1 MKLLNKPVWAEGMYL
16 GPHHFQVQSRYFED
30 SLNFVTANLWR
41 DAYGFAGLEIDN
53 DALRNGTLT
62 LTHAHGLFEDGLA
75 FDLPG
80 SDPAPPPREFRALF
94 SPVADH
100 LTMHLAL
107 PANLSE
113 GRNTSL
119 DNGAAAPTRYQST
132 EQILPDENTGRD
144 EKPIK
149 VGRKN
154 LQLLG
159 EAEVTDQLVS
169 LPVIRIVRDG
179 SGRFEVDQS
188 FVPPCLSISASGY
201 LTGMLRRLDRH
212 PG

>member
-1 MKLLNKPVWAEGMYL
+1 
-16 GPHHFQVQSRYFED
+16 
-30 SLNFVTANLWR
+30 
-41 DAYGFAGLEIDN
+41 
-53 DALRNGTLT
+53 
-62 LTHAHGLFEDGLA
+62 
-75 FDLPG
+75 
-80 SDPAPPPREFRALF
+80 
-94 SPVADH
+94 
-100 LTMHLAL
+100 MHLAL

-119 DNGAAAPTRYQST
+119 DNGATAPTRYQSA

-154 LQLLG
+154 LQFARRG
-159 EAEVTDQLVS
+159 REFTDQLVS

-188 FVPPCLSISASGY
+188 FVPPCLSISASLY
-201 LTGMLRRLDRH
+201 FTGMLRRLIDILDDKSAVSAASSSSARWSI
-212 PG
+212 